1 MDGYEAT
8 RAIRALAG
16 PRSKTLIIAS
26 TAGVT
31 TEERQ
36 RCEACG
42 MDAFVAK
49 PIQAAKL
56 LALLEEKIGLKS
68 GACRVARS

>member
-1 MDGYEAT
+1 M
-8 RAIRALAG
+8 AG
-16 PRSKTLIIAS
+16 PRSKTLIIAA

-31 TEERQ
+31 TEERE
-36 RCEACG
+36 RCEECG

-56 LALLEEKIGLKS
+56 LALLDEKLGPGRAVRL
-68 GACRVARS
+68 